1 MVATG
6 GDQTARAEDLRE
18 MAEATIGA
26 GLVELTD
33 EQQAIVSIVRE
44 FVEREVYPVA
54 EELEHRDEFPDRIV
68 EGMKELGLFGL
79 TVPEEYGGA
88 GLDLMTYALV
98 GVELSRGWMS
108 LSGILN
114 THFMAVYLL
123 KKHGSDEQ
131 KGRWLP
137 TMATGELRAALSMSE
152 PGAGSDVQ
160 AIQCRAVLDEA
171 AGEYVVNGT
180 KMWVTNGLRAGLV
193 VLLCKTDPTAD
204 PPYKGMTVLYVEKE
218 PGEPSSGGITIPPNI
233 EKMGYHGVE
242 TTELVFQD
250 HRVPVGNR
258 LGNEGDGFRQIMD
271 AIEVGRVNVSAR
283 AVGLATRAFEEA
295 ITYAQQRRAFGKP
308 IAQHQM
314 IQEKLA
320 DMGTKLEAARLMLL
334 QAAKKK
340 SAGVR
345 ADLEAGMAKY
355 FCTEVCHEIVTEALR
370 VHGGYGYSAEYTIER
385 LYRDAPFLL
394 IGEGTSEI
402 QKLVIAR
409 QLLERHK
416 VTG

>member
-1 MVATG
+1 
-6 GDQTARAEDLRE
+6 
-18 MAEATIGA
+18 MAEAPTAA
-26 GLVELTD
+26 GLMELTD
-33 EQQAIVSIVRE
+33 EQQAIVDTVRD
-44 FVEREVYPVA
+44 FVEREVIPVA
-54 EELEHRDEFPDRIV
+54 DELEHRDEFPEKIV

-79 TVPEEYGGA
+79 TVPEEFGGA

-108 LSGILN
+108 LSGIMN
-114 THFMAVYLL
+114 THFMAIYLL
-123 KKHGSDEQ
+123 KKYGTDEQ
-131 KGRWLP
+131 KRRWLP
-137 TMATGELRAALSMSE
+137 KMATGELRAALSMSE

-160 AIQCRAVLDEA
+160 AIQCRAVRD
-171 AGEYVVNGT
+171 GDDYVVTGT

-193 VLLCKTDPTAD
+193 VLLCKTDPQAD
-204 PPYKGMTVLYVEKE
+204 PPYRGMTTLYVEKQPE
-218 PGEPSSGGITIPPNI
+218 ARRIGGITIPPNI

-242 TTELVFQD
+242 TTELVFEG
-250 HRVPVGNR
+250 HRVPVANR
-258 LGNEGDGFRQIMD
+258 LGEEGEGFRQIMD
-271 AIEVGRVNVSAR
+271 GIEVGRVNVSAR

-295 ITYAQQRRAFGKP
+295 IRYAQERKAFGKP

-314 IQEKLA
+314 IMEKLA

-340 SAGVR
+340 SLGVR

-355 FCTEVCHEIVTEALR
+355 FCTEACHEIVTEALR

-416 VTG
+416 VQG

>member
-1 MVATG
+1 VAVSTKE
-6 GDQTARAEDLRE
+6 TEL
-18 MAEATIGA
+18 I
-26 GLVELTD
+26 ELTQ
-33 EQQAIVSIVRE
+33 EQRDVIATVRE
-44 FVEREVYPVA
+44 FVDREVIPVA
-54 EELEHRDEFPDRIV
+54 DELEHQDEFPEKIV

-79 TVPEEYGGA
+79 TVPEEHGGA
-88 GLDLMTYALV
+88 GLDLLTYALA

-123 KKHGSDEQ
+123 KKFGSDQQ
-131 KGRWLP
+131 KQRWLP
-137 TMATGELRAALSMSE
+137 RMATGELRAALSMSE

-160 AIQCRAVLDEA
+160 SIQCRAVRD
-171 AGEYVVNGT
+171 GDTFVVNGT

-193 VLLCKTDPTAD
+193 VLLCKTDPSAD
-204 PPYKGMTVLYVEKE
+204 PPHRGMSLLFVEKE
-218 PGEPSSGGITIPPNI
+218 PDERKFEGISIPPNI

-242 TTELVFQD
+242 TTELVFED
-250 HRVPVGNR
+250 HRVPAENL
-258 LGNEGDGFRQIMD
+258 LGNEGDGFRQVMD
-271 AIEVGRVNVSAR
+271 GIEVGRVNVSAR

-295 ITYAQQRRAFGKP
+295 IRYAQERKAFGKP

-340 SAGVR
+340 SAGAR
-345 ADLEAGMAKY
+345 SDLEAGMAKY
-355 FCTEVCHEIVTEALR
+355 FCTEACHEIVTEALR
-370 VHGGYGYSAEYTIER
+370 VHGGYGYSKEFTIER

-402 QKLVIAR
+402 QKIVIAR

-416 VTG
+416 AEG

>member
-1 MVATG
+1 MTTLA
-6 GDQTARAEDLRE
+6 AE
-18 MAEATIGA
+18 T
-26 GLVELTD
+26 GLVPLDD
-33 EQQAIVSIVRE
+33 EQRAIVETVRD
-44 FVEREVYPVA
+44 FVEKEVIPVA
-54 EELEHRDEFPDRIV
+54 DELEHRDEFPEKIV
-68 EGMKELGLFGL
+68 QGMKELGLFGL

-88 GLDLMTYALV
+88 GLDLMTYALA

-123 KKHGSDEQ
+123 KKHGSEEQ
-131 KGRWLP
+131 QQQWLP
-137 TMATGELRAALSMSE
+137 RMATGELRAALSMSE

-160 AIQCRAVLDEA
+160 AIQCRAVREGD
-171 AGEYVVNGT
+171 EYVVNGT

-193 VLLCKTDPTAD
+193 VLLCKTDPSAD
-204 PPYKGMTVLYVEKE
+204 PPHKGMTVLMVEKE
-218 PGEPSSGGITIPPNI
+218 PEANTFEGITVPPNI

-242 TTELVFQD
+242 TTELVFEN
-250 HRVPVGNR
+250 HRVPAANR
-258 LGNEGDGFRQIMD
+258 LGDEGQGFRQIMD
-271 AIEVGRVNVSAR
+271 GIEVGRVNVAAR

-295 ITYAQQRRAFGKP
+295 IAYAQERQAFGKP

-320 DMGTKLEAARLMLL
+320 HMGTLLEASKLMLMN
-334 QAAKKK
+334 AAKKK
-340 SAGVR
+340 SAGER
-345 ADLEAGMAKY
+345 SDLEAGMAKY
-355 FCTEVCHEIVTEALR
+355 FCTEACHEIVTEALR

-402 QKLVIAR
+402 QKLVISR
-409 QLLERHK
+409 QLLERFK
-416 VTG
+416 VT

>member
-1 MVATG
+1 MSAGPTAT
-6 GDQTARAEDLRE
+6 
-18 MAEATIGA
+18 A
-26 GLVELTD
+26 GLVELTQ
-33 EQQAIVSIVRE
+33 EQEAVVATVRE
-44 FVEREVYPVA
+44 FVEREVIPVA
-54 EELEHRDEFPDRIV
+54 DELEHRDEFPTKIV

-88 GLDLMTYALV
+88 GLDLITYALA

-114 THFMAVYLL
+114 THFMGVYLL
-123 KKHGSDEQ
+123 KQYGSEEQ
-131 KGRWLP
+131 KERWLP
-137 TMATGELRAALSMSE
+137 RMATGELRAALSMSE

-160 AIQCRAVLDEA
+160 AIQCRALRD
-171 AGEYVVNGT
+171 GDRYVVNGT

-193 VLLCKTDPTAD
+193 VLLCKTDPSAD
-204 PPYKGMTVLYVEKE
+204 PPHRGMSVLMVEKDPE
-218 PGEPSSGGITIPPNI
+218 ANTFQGITIPPNI

-242 TTELVFQD
+242 TTELVFED
-250 HRVPVGNR
+250 HRVPAANL
-258 LGNEGDGFRQIMD
+258 LGDEGEGFRQVMD
-271 AIEVGRVNVSAR
+271 GIEVGRVNVSAR

-295 ITYAQQRRAFGKP
+295 IRYAQVRETFGKP

-320 DMGTKLEAARLMLL
+320 DMATKLEAARLMML

-340 SAGVR
+340 SAGER
-345 ADLEAGMAKY
+345 SDLEAGMAKY
-355 FCTEVCHEIVTEALR
+355 FCTEACHEIVTEALL
-370 VHGGYGYSAEYTIER
+370 VHGGYGYSVEYTIER

-402 QKLVIAR
+402 QKIVIAR

-416 VTG
+416 VGG

>member
-1 MVATG
+1 MSSAASDDDGLVQLS
-6 GDQTARAEDLRE
+6 DEQRAI
-18 MAEATIGA
+18 IGA
-26 GLVELTD
+26 
-33 EQQAIVSIVRE
+33 VRG
-44 FVEREVYPVA
+44 FVEKEVYPVA
-54 EELEHRDEFPDRIV
+54 EELEHRDEYPEAIV
-68 EGMKELGLFGL
+68 ERMKEMGLFGL

-108 LSGILN
+108 LSGIMN
-114 THFMAVYLL
+114 THFMAIYLL
-123 KKHGSDEQ
+123 KKYGSDEQ
-131 KGRWLP
+131 KQRWLP
-137 TMATGELRAALSMSE
+137 PMATGELRAALSMSE

-160 AIQCRAVLDEA
+160 SIRCRADLASDGSHYLVT
-171 AGEYVVNGT
+171 GQ

-193 VLLCKTDPTAD
+193 VLLCKTDPSAE
-204 PPYKGMTVLYVEKE
+204 PPYKGMTTLYVEKE
-218 PGEPSSGGITIPPNI
+218 PGARAFEGITVPPNI

-242 TTELVFQD
+242 TTELIFED
-250 HRVPVGNR
+250 HQVPVANR
-258 LGNEGDGFRQIMD
+258 LGEEGEGFLQIMD
-271 AIEVGRVNVSAR
+271 GIEVGRVNVSAR

-295 ITYAQQRRAFGKP
+295 IAYAQQRVAFGKP

-340 SAGVR
+340 SAGAR

-355 FCTEVCHEIVTEALR
+355 FCTEACHDIVTEALR

-409 QLLERHK
+409 QLLERYK
-416 VTG
+416 V

>member
-1 MVATG
+1 MASRKPQRSDVGPDTG
-6 GDQTARAEDLRE
+6 L
-18 MAEATIGA
+18 I
-26 GLVELTD
+26 ELSD
-33 EQQAIVSIVRE
+33 EQKAVVETVRD
-44 FVEREVYPVA
+44 FVEKEVIPVA
-54 EELEHRDEFPDRIV
+54 DELEHGDEYPEKIV

-88 GLDLMTYALV
+88 GLDLMTYALA

-123 KKHGSDEQ
+123 KQHGNDEQ
-131 KGRWLP
+131 KQRWLP
-137 TMATGELRAALSMSE
+137 RMATGELRAALSMSE

-160 AIQCRAVLDEA
+160 SIQCRAVRD
-171 AGEYVVNGT
+171 GDHYVVNGT
-180 KMWVTNGLRAGLV
+180 KMWVTNGLRAGMV
-193 VLLCKTDPTAD
+193 VLLCKTDPEAK
-204 PPYKGMTVLYVEKE
+204 PAYRGMTVLMVEKE
-218 PGEPSSGGITIPPNI
+218 PDARKFEGITVPPNI

-242 TTELVFQD
+242 TTELVFED
-250 HRVPVGNR
+250 HRVPAENL
-258 LGNEGDGFRQIMD
+258 LGEEGKGFHYIMD
-271 AIEVGRVNVSAR
+271 GIEVGRVNVSAR

-295 ITYAQQRRAFGKP
+295 IRYAQEREAFGKP

-320 DMGTKLEAARLMLL
+320 EMGTKLEAARLMLL
-334 QAAKKK
+334 QAAMKK
-340 SAGVR
+340 SAGER
-345 ADLEAGMAKY
+345 SDLEAGMAKY
-355 FCTEVCHEIVTEALR
+355 FCTEACHEIVTESLR

-402 QKLVIAR
+402 QKLVISR
-409 QLLERHK
+409 QLLDRYRVE
-416 VTG
+416 G

>member
-1 MVATG
+1 LGSASTG
-6 GDQTARAEDLRE
+6 
-18 MAEATIGA
+18 

-33 EQQAIVSIVRE
+33 EQEAVVQTVRE
-44 FVEREVYPVA
+44 FVEREVIPVA
-54 EELEHRDEFPDRIV
+54 DELEHRDEYPEKIV

-88 GLDLMTYALV
+88 GMDLMTYALA

-123 KKHGSDEQ
+123 KQHGSVEQ
-131 KGRWLP
+131 KARWLP
-137 TMATGELRAALSMSE
+137 RMATGELRAALSMSE

-160 AIQCRAVLDEA
+160 AIQCRAVL
-171 AGEYVVNGT
+171 AGDVYVVNGT

-193 VLLCKTDPTAD
+193 VLLCKTDPAAD
-204 PPYKGMTVLYVEKE
+204 PPHKGISILYVEKE
-218 PGEPSSGGITIPPNI
+218 PGVTKFEGITIPPNI

-242 TTELVFQD
+242 TTELVFED
-250 HRVPVGNR
+250 HRVPVANL
-258 LGNEGDGFRQIMD
+258 LGGEGDGFRQVMD
-271 AIEVGRVNVSAR
+271 GIEVGRVNVSAR

-295 ITYAQQRRAFGKP
+295 IRYAQVRETFGKP

-320 DMGTKLEAARLMLL
+320 DMGTKLEAAKLMLM

-340 SAGVR
+340 SLGVR
-345 ADLEAGMAKY
+345 SDLEAGMAKY
-355 FCTEVCHEIVTEALR
+355 FCTEACHDIVTEALR
-370 VHGGYGYSAEYTIER
+370 VHGGYGYSTEYTIER

-402 QKLVIAR
+402 QKIVIAR
-409 QLLERHK
+409 QLLERYK
-416 VTG
+416 VGGQ

>member
-1 MVATG
+1 
-6 GDQTARAEDLRE
+6 
-18 MAEATIGA
+18 MAEAGPG
-26 GLVELTD
+26 GLVELTE
-33 EQQAIVSIVRE
+33 EQQAVVATVRE
-44 FVEREVYPVA
+44 FVEREVFPVA
-54 EELEHRDEFPDRIV
+54 EELEARDEFPENIV
-68 EGMKELGLFGL
+68 EQMRELGLFGL
-79 TVPEEYGGA
+79 TVPEEHGGA
-88 GLDLMTYALV
+88 GLDLLTYALV

-123 KKHGSDEQ
+123 KKHGTDEQ
-131 KGRWLP
+131 RQRWLP
-137 TMATGELRAALSMSE
+137 RMATGELRAALSMSE

-160 AIQCRAVLDEA
+160 SIQCRAVREGDHF
-171 AGEYVVNGT
+171 VVNGT

-193 VLLCKTDPTAD
+193 VLLCKTDPETKPA
-204 PPYKGMTVLYVEKE
+204 YKGMSLLFVEKE
-218 PGEPSSGGITIPPNI
+218 PGANTFEGITIPPNI

-242 TTELVFQD
+242 TTELVFED
-250 HRVPVGNR
+250 HRVPEENL
-258 LGNEGDGFRQIMD
+258 LGSEGDGFRQVMD
-271 AIEVGRVNVSAR
+271 GIEVGRVNVAAR

-295 ITYAQQRRAFGKP
+295 IRYAQQRQAFGKA

-320 DMGTKLEAARLMLL
+320 DMATKLEAARLMLL

-340 SAGVR
+340 SAGER
-345 ADLEAGMAKY
+345 SDLEAGMAKY
-355 FCTEVCHEIVTEALR
+355 FCTEACHEIVTEALR

-409 QLLERHK
+409 QLLERYK
-416 VTG
+416 IQG

>member
-1 MVATG
+1 MSTTEAIP
-6 GDQTARAEDLRE
+6 TAA
-18 MAEATIGA
+18 G
-26 GLVELTD
+26 GLVELTE
-33 EQQAIVSIVRE
+33 EQAAIVAAVRE
-44 FVEREVYPVA
+44 FVEKEVYPVA
-54 EELEHRDEFPDRIV
+54 EDLEARDEFPEAIV
-68 EGMKELGLFGL
+68 EQMKEMGLFGL

-108 LSGILN
+108 LSGIMN

-123 KKHGSDEQ
+123 KKYGSDEQ
-131 KGRWLP
+131 KQRWLP
-137 TMATGELRAALSMSE
+137 RMATGELRAALSMSE

-160 AIQCRAVLDEA
+160 SIQCRAALDAE
-171 AGEYVVNGT
+171 AGEYVVNGQ

-193 VLLCKTDPTAD
+193 VLLCKTDPTAE
-204 PPYKGMTVLYVEKE
+204 PPYKGMTTLYVEKE
-218 PGEPSSGGITIPPNI
+218 PGERSFEGITVPPNI

-242 TTELVFQD
+242 TTELVFEE
-250 HRVPVGNR
+250 HRVPVANR
-258 LGNEGDGFRQIMD
+258 LGEEGDGFRQIMD
-271 AIEVGRVNVSAR
+271 GIEVGRVNVSAR

-295 ITYAQQRRAFGKP
+295 IAYAQQRVAFGKP

-320 DMGTKLEAARLMLL
+320 DMGTKLEAARLMLM

-355 FCTEVCHEIVTEALR
+355 FCTEACHDIVTEALR
-370 VHGGYGYSAEYTIER
+370 VHGGYGYSAEYPIER

-409 QLLERHK
+409 QLLERYK
-416 VTG
+416 V

>member
-1 MVATG
+1 
-6 GDQTARAEDLRE
+6 
-18 MAEATIGA
+18 MAEAGPG
-26 GLVELTD
+26 GLVQLTE
-33 EQQAIVSIVRE
+33 EQQAVVATVRE
-44 FVEREVYPVA
+44 FVEREVFPVA
-54 EELEHRDEFPDRIV
+54 EELEARDEFPENIV
-68 EGMKELGLFGL
+68 EQMRELGLFGL
-79 TVPEEYGGA
+79 TVPEEHGGA
-88 GLDLMTYALV
+88 GLDLLTYALV

-123 KKHGSDEQ
+123 KKHGTDEQ
-131 KGRWLP
+131 RQRWLP
-137 TMATGELRAALSMSE
+137 RMATGELRAALSMSE

-160 AIQCRAVLDEA
+160 SIQCRAVREGDHF
-171 AGEYVVNGT
+171 VVNGT

-193 VLLCKTDPTAD
+193 VLLCKTDPETKPA
-204 PPYKGMTVLYVEKE
+204 YKGMSLLFVEKE
-218 PGEPSSGGITIPPNI
+218 PGANTFEGITIPPNI

-242 TTELVFQD
+242 TTELVFED
-250 HRVPVGNR
+250 HRVPEENL
-258 LGNEGDGFRQIMD
+258 LGSEGDGFRQVMD
-271 AIEVGRVNVSAR
+271 GIEVGRVNVAAR

-295 ITYAQQRRAFGKP
+295 IRYAQQRQAFGKA

-320 DMGTKLEAARLMLL
+320 DMATKLEAARLMML

-340 SAGVR
+340 SAGER
-345 ADLEAGMAKY
+345 SDLEAGMAKY
-355 FCTEVCHEIVTEALR
+355 FCTEACHEIVTEALR

-409 QLLERHK
+409 QLLERYK
-416 VTG
+416 IQG

>member
-1 MVATG
+1 
-6 GDQTARAEDLRE
+6 
-18 MAEATIGA
+18 MAVSTKDTE
-26 GLVELTD
+26 LVELSD
-33 EQQAIVSIVRE
+33 EQRDVIAMVRE
-44 FVEREVYPVA
+44 FVDREVIPVA
-54 EELEHRDEFPDRIV
+54 DELEHQDEFPEKIV

-88 GLDLMTYALV
+88 GLDLLTYALA

-123 KKHGSDEQ
+123 KKFGSDEQ
-131 KGRWLP
+131 KQRWLP
-137 TMATGELRAALSMSE
+137 RMATGELRAALSMSE

-160 AIQCRAVLDEA
+160 SIQCRAVRD
-171 AGEYVVNGT
+171 GDTFVVNGT

-193 VLLCKTDPTAD
+193 VLLCKTDPSAD
-204 PPYKGMTVLYVEKE
+204 PPHRGMSLLFVEKE
-218 PGEPSSGGITIPPNI
+218 PEARKFEGISIPPNI

-242 TTELVFQD
+242 TTELVFED
-250 HRVPVGNR
+250 HRVPESNL
-258 LGNEGDGFRQIMD
+258 LGSEGDGFRQVMD
-271 AIEVGRVNVSAR
+271 GIEVGRVNVSAR

-295 ITYAQQRRAFGKP
+295 IRYAQERKAFGKP

-340 SAGVR
+340 SAGAR
-345 ADLEAGMAKY
+345 SDLEAGMAKY
-355 FCTEVCHEIVTEALR
+355 FCTEACHDIVTEALR
-370 VHGGYGYSAEYTIER
+370 VHGGYGYSKEFTIER

-402 QKLVIAR
+402 QKIVIAR
-409 QLLERHK
+409 QLLERHRAE
-416 VTG
+416 G